1 MSPPSLTVRAPAKV
15 NLFLA
20 VRGERPDGYHEV
32 ETVLQAVS
40 LWDELIL
47 RRGRGITVTCGNP
60 DVPSGDNNLCC
71 RAARLLAE
79 RTGHDIEAAG
89 VAIVLRKNIPM
100 QAGLGGGSS
109 DAAAT
114 LVGLNRLWGLRLRRQ
129 ELIQIAA
136 EIGAD
141 VPFFIHGGAALGT
154 GRGERLQRL
163 APGPVL
169 HMVVANRGPGVS
181 TAWAYSRWRPGARG
195 PSLRRTL
202 AALGA
207 GSPDAVAAALRND
220 LEAAVLP
227 HRSDIAE
234 LKARLM
240 EAGAVGTLMCG
251 SGSAVFG
258 LFQTP
263 RAAQDI
269 AQSVCKN
276 GIWARV
282 VRSIRGGAA
291 LAPARR

>member
-1 MSPPSLTVRAPAKV
+1 MSPPPLTLRAPAKV

-40 LWDELIL
+40 LWDELVM
-47 RRGRGITVTCGNP
+47 RQGRGITVTCGNP
-60 DVPSGDNNLCC
+60 DVPGGDNNLCC

-79 RTGHDIEAAG
+79 RTGHDAEAMG
-89 VAIVLRKNIPM
+89 VAIVLRKHIPV

-114 LVGLNRLWGLRLRRQ
+114 LSGLNRLWGLRLRRR
-129 ELIQIAA
+129 ELTEIAA
-136 EIGAD
+136 ELGAD

-154 GRGERLQRL
+154 GRGETLERL

-169 HMVVANRGPGVS
+169 HMVVANRGHGVS
-181 TAWAYSRWRPGARG
+181 TAWAYARWRHGGKG
-195 PSLRRTL
+195 PPLRRL
-202 AALGA
+202 RSALEA
-207 GSPDAVAAALRND
+207 GSPERIAGALRND

-227 HRSDIAE
+227 HRCDIAE

-240 EAGAVGTLMCG
+240 DAGAMGTLMCG

-258 LFQTP
+258 LVQTP

-269 AQSVCKN
+269 AQSMCKN

-291 LAPARR
+291 VAPARR